1 MKKEIK
7 DSLYGYLYSLR
18 CLDDINNTK
27 EREKLTDNSVNRI
40 TNIFYFYFARI
51 IITMLVFN
59 IWFLLL
65 IYYK

>member
-7 DSLYGYLYSLR
+7 DSLYGYLYGLR
-18 CLDDINNTK
+18 GLDDINNTK

-51 IITMLVFN
+51 IITMLFFN
-59 IWFLLL
+59 ILFLLL

>member
-7 DSLYGYLYSLR
+7 DSLYGYLYGLR
-18 CLDDINNTK
+18 GLDDINNTK

-59 IWFLLL
+59 ILLLLL